1 MSLKVIKLFLITRIC
16 RFFIELDVS
25 LRESSTFLVMESW
38 LYLKSTGNK
47 IKIIKHCHLLFKTI
61 PFLSPFRSPGKVTP
75 VSSNRLQ
82 VLNKED
88 STAYANPEA
97 YNHSTRAALLAA
109 FSCRNQPSDLVYMSR
124 HHIAEHRDSESI
136 SQI

>member
-1 MSLKVIKLFLITRIC
+1 MSLKVIKLFLITLIY

-25 LRESSTFLVMESW
+25 LRESSTFLVMEGW

-47 IKIIKHCHLLFKTI
+47 IKIIKHCHLLFNTF
-61 PFLSPFRSPGKVTP
+61 PFLSPFGSPSKVTP

-88 STAYANPEA
+88 TAHFMPTQ
-97 YNHSTRAALLAA
+97 TRIIIPQG
-109 FSCRNQPSDLVYMSR
+109 QPSWL
-124 HHIAEHRDSESI
+124 
-136 SQI
+136 